1 MNSKIRATH
10 LQRQACVYLRQ
21 SSMGQVE
28 NNRES
33 TERQYALVERA
44 KNLGWDPSQIET
56 LDSDLGKS
64 GTTTAGRDDFQR
76 LMALVG
82 LAKVGAVLAL
92 EASRLSRSQ
101 ADWHK
106 LLDVCA
112 LTDTLIIDHDGLYDP
127 NDFNDRVLLG
137 FKGTWSYTELHS
149 MRLRLQGAK
158 LNKALKGEL
167 RHLPPAGF
175 VYNAEGRMVFD
186 PDASVVDAVRLVF
199 RKFREIGSA
208 FGVAKYFND
217 NAQTFPDARW
227 SAMATPRAVWAPITH
242 ERVLSILK
250 NPTYAGV
257 YTFGRTRINSLIKD
271 GVVAKVRL
279 QISDRAQWL
288 VFIKDAH
295 PAYVT
300 WDEFIENEVQIS
312 RNRHDIDIAGRRGM
326 ARKGACLLQGLVI
339 CGRCGSRMNVHY
351 HSEAK
356 ASPSYVCDRRK
367 RLTAN
372 EPTCWVLAA
381 PPVDAAVENQVL
393 EALTAENI
401 DLSLL
406 VLKELKKGDEDEKAH
421 WQIRLEKA
429 RYEAERARRQYDLV
443 EPENRLVARG
453 LEEQWN
459 QRLSE
464 LERLEQDYV
473 KAIQQRPLV
482 SVSESQRREVMHLT
496 RDFPSIWRAETTTV
510 AERKELLSLLVKQ
523 IALTP
528 IDLPERR
535 TKIDILWHTGA
546 VTTLSTTRP
555 RHNPTNRHSDRIMDV
570 IRELAPLY
578 DDKKIAAELNKMG
591 LLGNRRRPFTGATIG
606 NIRYRYGIKKPG
618 ADPAVAARGS
628 FGNGRYVSTSALARR
643 LGVSISAIAYWRRQ
657 GLVPAFQNGHQGP
670 WWHEVSEETLARLQ
684 VRATSKATHKP
695 RTPTYME
702 VPVQ

>member
-1 MNSKIRATH
+1 MNQKIRPTH
-10 LQRQACVYLRQ
+10 LQRRACVYLRQ
-21 SSMGQVE
+21 SSPGQVE

-33 TERQYALVERA
+33 TERQYALVDRA
-44 KNLGWDPSQIET
+44 KILGWDPSQIET
-56 LDSDLGKS
+56 LDGDLGKS

-76 LMALVG
+76 LMASVG
-82 LAKVGAVLAL
+82 LGQVGAVLAL

-137 FKGTWSYTELHS
+137 FKGTWSHTELHG

-158 LNKALKGEL
+158 RNKALKGEL
-167 RHLPPAGF
+167 RHLPPAGY
-175 VYNAEGRMVFD
+175 VYNSEGCMVFD
-186 PDASVVDAVRLVF
+186 PDASVIDAVRLVF
-199 RKFREIGSA
+199 RKFHEIGSA
-208 FGVAKYFND
+208 FGVARYFND
-217 NAQTFPDARW
+217 SAQDFPGARW
-227 SAMATPRAVWAPITH
+227 STTLTPRVTWAPITH

-257 YTFGRTRINSLIKD
+257 YTFGKSRIQGLVRD
-271 GVVAKVRL
+271 GEVAKVRQ

-288 VFIKDAH
+288 VFIKNAH

-300 WDEFIENEVQIS
+300 WEEFMENEVQIS

-326 ARKGACLLQGLVI
+326 SRKGACLLQGLVI
-339 CGRCGSRMNVHY
+339 CGRCGSRMTVNY
-351 HSEAK
+351 HGEAK

-372 EPTCWVLAA
+372 EPTCWGVAA
-381 PPVDAAVENQVL
+381 PTVDAAVEKQVL
-393 EALTAENI
+393 KALTTENV

-406 VLKELKKGDEDEKAH
+406 VLNELRKDEEDEEAH
-421 WQIRLEKA
+421 WRIRLEKA
-429 RYEAERARRQYDLV
+429 RYETDRARRQYDLV

-459 QRLSE
+459 QKLGE
-464 LERLEQDYV
+464 LARLEQEYV
-473 KAIQQRPLV
+473 KASQQKPAV
-482 SVSESQRREVMHLT
+482 SISELQRRDVMKLAHDL
-496 RDFPSIWRAETTTV
+496 PSVWHAKTTATT
-510 AERKELLSLLVKQ
+510 ERKELLSLLVKQ
-523 IALTP
+523 VALTP

-546 VTTLSTTRP
+546 VTTISTTRP
-555 RHNPTNRHSDRIMDV
+555 RHNPTNRHPDAV
-570 IRELAPLY
+570 IAAIRALAPNHE
-578 DDKKIAAELNKMG
+578 DKKIAAELNKMG
-591 LLGNRRRPFTGATIG
+591 LLGNRKRPFTGATIG

-628 FGNGRYVSTSALARR
+628 FGNGRFVSTSALARR
-643 LGVSISAIAYWRRQ
+643 LGVSIPVIAYWRRQ
-657 GLVPAFQNGHQGP
+657 GIIAGFQNGNQGP
-670 WWHEVSEETLARLQ
+670 WWYEVPDETLARLQ
-684 VRATSKATHKP
+684 ARAASKTARKGRSP
-695 RTPTYME
+695 IYME